1 MNRTHWLALM
11 SVMVVEELRMRLAW
25 RWFTGLGFDQEI
37 PHHSTF
43 SKNRH
48 GRFQESKLFEKLFE
62 QIVGT
67 QESDRVAPLAPP
79 QTEVRAGAVLPGSC
93 GPEHQAPSAVPQPTD
108 NTYYGSSRLAG
119 ERNNSRAA

>member
-79 QTEVRAGAVLPGSC
+79 QTEVRAGAVLPGS
-93 GPEHQAPSAVPQPTD
+93 GGAEHQATGALPQ
-108 NTYYGSSRLAG
+108 S
-119 ERNNSRAA
+119 